1 MEDVLASSKIKGLVT
16 PLYDGQCISNLP
28 ATFAKLLGSD
38 SKQAIASKEFFEF
51 ADEKTIENVVFVLLD
66 GFGYRLI
73 ESARQRS
80 RFPSYEKVMQGGIS
94 IPLTSV
100 FPSTTSTATTTLH
113 TGLTP
118 QEHGVIGYTMYM
130 RELGTIVEMLSF
142 EPVFGRRNLFELGLD
157 PGKFIGSKTM
167 HEKFASEGIGS
178 TLYINKYI
186 LGSGLS
192 QITNRGAELV
202 PTLTAPDMLTNLRK
216 KLQSGSSR
224 FHFCYHASPDT
235 IAHARGP
242 FSEEYSAEIESVF
255 SSIKTEL
262 FEKLDRSIA
271 KKTLLVISAD
281 HGLSH
286 IDATGIIDISK
297 HAALLDMLKVP
308 PTGDSRCLIMHAK
321 SEDYIERISS
331 YFEQNFPG
339 SFLMLESK
347 AALKEGLFGRGEIRQ
362 EMKDRIGDLIM
373 VPRGLRAIDNS
384 ILQPRK
390 DHVPGR
396 HGGLSENEMLVP
408 LLANYVA

>member
-1 MEDVLASSKIKGLVT
+1 MEDVLADSKIKGLVT

-28 ATFAKLLGSD
+28 DTFAKLLESN
-38 SKQAIASKEFFEF
+38 SKRPLTCEKFFEF
-51 ADEKTIENVVFVLLD
+51 TSEKHIENVVFVLLD

-73 ESARQRS
+73 ENSRQKS
-80 RFPSYEKVMQGGIS
+80 MFPSFDRVMQGGFSTAI
-94 IPLTSV
+94 TSV

-130 RELGTIVEMLSF
+130 REIGTIVEMLSF

-157 PGKFIGSKTM
+157 PGKFIGSKTL
-167 HEKFASEGIGS
+167 HEKFANEGIGS

-192 QITNRGAELV
+192 QITNKGAELV
-202 PTLTAPDMLTNLRK
+202 PTLTAPDMLANLRK
-216 KLQSGSSR
+216 NLQAGSSR

-262 FEKLDRSIA
+262 FEKLDRTIA
-271 KKTLLVISAD
+271 KKTLLVVSSD
-281 HGLSH
+281 HGLAH
-286 IDATGIIDISK
+286 IDSSGIIDISK
-297 HAALLDMLKVP
+297 HSALLDMLKVP

-321 SEDYIERISS
+321 SEDYIDRISS

-339 SFLMLESK
+339 SFLVLESG
-347 AALKEGLFGRGEIRQ
+347 AALKEGLFGIGEIRQ
-362 EMKDRIGDLIM
+362 EMKDRIGDLIV

-408 LLANYVA
+408 LLANYLA